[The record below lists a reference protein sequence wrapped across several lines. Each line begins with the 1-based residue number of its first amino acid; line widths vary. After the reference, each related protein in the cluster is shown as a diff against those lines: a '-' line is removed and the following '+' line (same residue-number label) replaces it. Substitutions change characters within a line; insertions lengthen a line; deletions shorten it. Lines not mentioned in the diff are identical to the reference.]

1 MDRMNVCICF
11 SPDWREYV
19 LVQMFALF
27 TNNPCKIKVYLIS
40 DGLEPIDLSYFESL
54 CRNFG
59 NECEYFDLND
69 FFTRKIG
76 NKNVHPRFTKYTLF
90 RLSIPFLIGDD
101 RVLYLDADTLV
112 VGDIREMYFRDMDKL
127 IYGAVD
133 TGINKNHRLR
143 VGIKQDSTYVN
154 GGVLLFDLK
163 KVRDGRYG
171 ERWLELAKIRRF
183 PIVDQDIVNLTLQGK
198 IGEIGPEYNCSLS
211 TSLVVDDVK
220 IHHFAG
226 PKQPWIEKL
235 PNYHVWKEWENL
247 YEVSDKRACPEFKE
261 LIPRVIYYGWFGGKP
276 KPQNVLDCIDSWS
289 VTGYEIVELNESNCD
304 VRETQFTSDAYDQG
318 KFAYV
323 ADYFRMKAM
332 YEHGGI
338 TLDGDVRLV
347 RTLDRFLAHRFFSGQ
362 EINEKVLITA
372 TMGSEKGH
380 PLVKLILDYYN
391 AKTFAPVPNTQF
403 ITELFKLFIQKRV
416 NGKIILENDVHL
428 YPQSYFCSFDHKKL
442 RVIENQ
448 GAFAYHLFNGS
459 WKK

>member
-11 SPDWREYV
+11 SPDWKDHV

-40 DGLEPIDLSYFESL
+40 EGLEPVDISYFENL
-54 CRNFG
+54 CQNFG
-59 NECEYFDLND
+59 NECEYFDLSD

-76 NKNVHPRFTKYTLF
+76 NVNVNKRFTKYTLF

-101 RVLYLDADTLV
+101 RLLYLDADTLV
-112 VGDIREMYFRDMDKL
+112 VGDIREFYFRPLDRL
-127 IYGAVD
+127 LYGAVD
-133 TGINKNHRLR
+133 TGINKQHRLK
-143 VGIKQDSTYVN
+143 VGIPKESKYVN

-163 KVRDGRYG
+163 KVRNGRYG
-171 ERWLELAKIRRF
+171 EKWLELAKTRRF
-183 PIVDQDIVNLTLQGK
+183 PIVDQDIINLTLQGK

-211 TSLVVDDVK
+211 TSLNVQNVK
-220 IHHFAG
+220 IYHFAG
-226 PKQPWIEKL
+226 PKQPWIEHL
-235 PNYHVWKEWENL
+235 PNYHIWKEWEDKYHN
-247 YEVSDKRACPEFKE
+247 DPKRAKSQVNEK
-261 LIPRVIYYGWFGGKP
+261 IPRVIYYGWFGGGLKP
-276 KPQNVLDCIDSWS
+276 SKILDCIDSWAI
-289 VTGYEIVELNESNCD
+289 TGYDIVELNESNCD
-304 VRETQFTSDAYDQG
+304 VRETRFTSDAYDQG

-338 TLDGDVRLV
+338 TLDADVRLV
-347 RTLDRFLAHRFFSGQ
+347 RTLDRFLCHRFFSGQ

-372 TMGSEKGH
+372 TMGSEKNH

-391 AKTFAPVPNTQF
+391 AKTFVPVPNTQF
-403 ITELFKLFIQKRV
+403 ITELFKLFVQKRV

-428 YPQSYFCSFDHKKL
+428 YPQSYFCSFDHKKM
-442 RVIENQ
+442 RVIEVPN
-448 GAFAYHLFNGS
+448 AYSYHLFNGS